1 MTDFDNAVLAVF
13 DLYEKYAVH
22 GSWDRFLV
30 EREAYLATLD
40 WTVEAFLARA
50 DEVTDSFLEN

>member
-22 GSWDRFLV
+22 GSWDRFLA

-40 WTVEAFLARA
+40 WTVEDFLARA
-50 DEVTDSFLEN
+50 DALTDLFTEN